1 MPTASQANRRYFRE
15 AYRTGQ
21 HGWGEEEPNPC
32 VVDLLKRV
40 RRQAPG
46 GRMLD
51 IGCGEGRHSI
61 AAARL
66 GFRVTAI
73 DFEPL
78 ALARARRFARRKGAK
93 RVVFRRADVLRLP
106 FSRGRFDLALDCGCL
121 HHQRKSDW
129 SKYKAN
135 LLRVLKPEGFYV
147 LSVFSPRFRLFRG
160 SRRPWHIAYGAYR
173 RCFTR
178 KAIVEL
184 CGREFDIIALTEER
198 GREGGFWNVL
208 LRRRQASARYEVV

>member
-1 MPTASQANRRYFRE
+1 
-15 AYRTGQ
+15 
-21 HGWGEEEPNPC
+21 
-32 VVDLLKRV
+32 
-40 RRQAPG
+40 
-46 GRMLD
+46 
-51 IGCGEGRHSI
+51 
-61 AAARL
+61 L

-178 KAIVEL
+178 KALVDL
-184 CGREFDIIALTEER
+184 LGHEFDIIALTEER